1 MLAAIAA
8 QRGADAAQQ
17 KAQQLGLGADER
29 RAALVAAVTYL
40 DWARLYPQAK
50 ALLAA
55 GGEGGEGDGNTA
67 QAKAYIEALGKIQ
80 RYEDATC
87 APDDPRR
94 PVQELCIGML
104 LGGKRKEQAKA
115 LFVKKA
121 TDEERLEAMRIVHA
135 HFQPCRKSDPQHER
149 PVQSSLDAV
158 FMSTMAVV
166 GDKEGGYRVDIRG
179 PLVKAF
185 ACYTVFEEGAY
196 RLLAHD
202 GSPAC
207 LGAAAL
213 ERLAAGDKRGAKQ
226 WLDWAWQE
234 EQPEFAWFNP
244 FTASPFAHLWRGA
257 EQEQAEPIRLAAA
270 ALLCES
276 TRPNAAAIAVLLEA
290 QKQSPSDGRALHID
304 RALAQAYTNSK
315 QWKELLEVADRMLKD
330 RPRAAELH
338 WFRLLAL
345 RQLDRREEARQ
356 WVRMHL
362 EQVSA
367 SPACQES
374 LAWEASVLGEFD
386 IARKVLQRLADG
398 GKGPYQVWQ
407 ALAWHA
413 VICGRVDQQALDDAL
428 KAARRAPAEREA
440 AALATV
446 AVVYAELGKT
456 AEALEYLGQATD
468 AAAGEI
474 ASTGWYVLGR
484 IAEQNNLRSISADL
498 YRKVLPAAELGA
510 NDPYLLAQ
518 RRLKALE

>member
-244 FTASPFAHLWRGA
+244 FTACRSPIFGGGPSKSKQNPSAWRRRPCCVNPRA
-257 EQEQAEPIRLAAA
+257 PTRRLLPFCWRRKSR
-270 ALLCES
+270 ALLMAGRCILIVRWHRH
-276 TRPNAAAIAVLLEA
+276 T
-290 QKQSPSDGRALHID
+290 QTPSSGKSSWRL
-304 RALAQAYTNSK
+304 RTECSK
-315 QWKELLEVADRMLKD
+315 
-330 RPRAAELH
+330 
-338 WFRLLAL
+338 
-345 RQLDRREEARQ
+345 
-356 WVRMHL
+356 
-362 EQVSA
+362 
-367 SPACQES
+367 
-374 LAWEASVLGEFD
+374 
-386 IARKVLQRLADG
+386 
-398 GKGPYQVWQ
+398 
-407 ALAWHA
+407 
-413 VICGRVDQQALDDAL
+413 
-428 KAARRAPAEREA
+428 
-440 AALATV
+440 T
-446 AVVYAELGKT
+446 
-456 AEALEYLGQATD
+456 
-468 AAAGEI
+468 
-474 ASTGWYVLGR
+474 VLGR
-484 IAEQNNLRSISADL
+484 QNFTGSVCWL
-498 YRKVLPAAELGA
+498 
-510 NDPYLLAQ
+510 
-518 RRLKALE
+518 